1 MQTITVPFASYPYL
15 RFLAIFGGVIGV
27 MQSMAWFG
35 LSITALVGYNCNIG
49 FEGVG
54 ANYGHLLT
62 VTLYDMYFRSEGCT
76 PAQYPSIDFQAIED
90 LELLSSSTVNIW
102 MWVVLSLSFVWLL
115 SSLTLLMNV
124 KKSHLKYANVF
135 IYFWVFITLVVS
147 VIDLVL
153 FILFALD
160 YDTIFSHSFSIDL
173 DFSPSSSSV
182 LITAQN
188 SAGIM
193 MSLALRGY
201 VLWLINLLLALYLF
215 TQTFK
220 VYDYNKLVKSGRV
233 VQTSGGQVN
242 NAFSLNEAFNQ
253 SVYKNQPIQAFE
265 PSTALPW
272 YNYLTTDLPR
282 VQRNSSQLQ
291 RSSSANGLEEAYNK
305 RMTNAHMT
313 SSSKNTF
320 NNEVVLRRDVTPT
333 TSTAPSRQ
341 SQNFNSVNYLQTPQ
355 PQYGNQSQL
364 KPGILRNSR
373 YQ

>member
-1 MQTITVPFASYPYL
+1 MTQIFA
-15 RFLAIFGGVIGV
+15 
-27 MQSMAWFG
+27 
-35 LSITALVGYNCNIG
+35 
-49 FEGVG
+49 
-54 ANYGHLLT
+54 
-62 VTLYDMYFRSEGCT
+62 D
-76 PAQYPSIDFQAIED
+76 
-90 LELLSSSTVNIW
+90 
-102 MWVVLSLSFVWLL
+102 
-115 SSLTLLMNV
+115 V

-233 VQTSGGQVN
+233 VQTSSGQVN

-265 PSTALPW
+265 P
-272 YNYLTTDLPR
+272 R
-282 VQRNSSQLQ
+282 
-291 RSSSANGLEEAYNK
+291 
-305 RMTNAHMT
+305 
-313 SSSKNTF
+313 
-320 NNEVVLRRDVTPT
+320 
-333 TSTAPSRQ
+333 
-341 SQNFNSVNYLQTPQ
+341 
-355 PQYGNQSQL
+355 
-364 KPGILRNSR
+364 
-373 YQ
+373 